1 VSALPPLAAP
11 LLLVGGHRAVLL
23 WRGAHSVGMADDF
36 VEDYGLEEV
45 GSVVDEDEEAD
56 DLANDDTF
64 GDAPT
69 TREGLDDFDFN
80 NEGMARLHEE
90 FLAAG
95 GGGGGGG
102 FFGDIQDGA
111 QDFTLEA
118 DAGMQ
123 ADGGMV
129 QGLDMDLGFL
139 DDPAPPQAAPS
150 SPLDTRNGLRVAGLP
165 PNLDEVQV
173 KQVLSHFG
181 PLASFSLQTGQGA
194 GGNVALLS
202 YQDPAV
208 AKEAATS
215 LNGVPLGNNT
225 TLDVQ
230 LIDLA
235 PALFA
240 AAAAAAAA
248 PPPPQPQQQ
257 QPPAGAMDVSTLE
270 ARYAQLQPPSQPPAP
285 QPQPPQP
292 QPQPQP
298 QQPQPQQPQQP
309 QPPQP
314 QPQPQ
319 PGQAA
324 ARPGE
329 PQAQPSP
336 QQLQQHLLGQLQQL
350 SAVPQ
355 QIAHLPREQQQH
367 IMQQALPPA

>member
-1 VSALPPLAAP
+1 
-11 LLLVGGHRAVLL
+11 
-23 WRGAHSVGMADDF
+23 MADDF

-123 ADGGMV
+123 DGGMV

-298 QQPQPQQPQQP
+298 QQPQPQPP

-314 QPQPQ
+314 L
-319 PGQAA
+319 PGQPP

-329 PQAQPSP
+329 AQAQPSP

-367 IMQQALPPA
+367 IMQQALPPASPDPSRDPEP

>member
-1 VSALPPLAAP
+1 
-11 LLLVGGHRAVLL
+11 
-23 WRGAHSVGMADDF
+23 MADDF

-45 GSVVDEDEEAD
+45 GEGEDYGDGGSVVDEDEEAD
-56 DLANDDTF
+56 DTFNDDTF

-69 TREGLDDFDFN
+69 TREGLGDFDFN

-95 GGGGGGG
+95 GGGDGGG
-102 FFGDIQDGA
+102 FFGDVQDGA

-118 DAGMQ
+118 DGGMQ
-123 ADGGMV
+123 DGQDGGMV
-129 QGLDMDLGFL
+129 QGLEMDLGFL

-208 AKEAATS
+208 AKDAATS

-235 PALFA
+235 PALFV

-248 PPPPQPQQQ
+248 PPPPPG
-257 QPPAGAMDVSTLE
+257 PVLRS
-270 ARYAQLQPPSQPPAP
+270 PSSAS
-285 QPQPPQP
+285 
-292 QPQPQP
+292 
-298 QQPQPQQPQQP
+298 
-309 QPPQP
+309 
-314 QPQPQ
+314 
-319 PGQAA
+319 
-324 ARPGE
+324 E
-329 PQAQPSP
+329 SC
-336 QQLQQHLLGQLQQL
+336 LLGDRVRVRRVG
-350 SAVPQ
+350 A
-355 QIAHLPREQQQH
+355 
-367 IMQQALPPA
+367 

>member
-1 VSALPPLAAP
+1 
-11 LLLVGGHRAVLL
+11 
-23 WRGAHSVGMADDF
+23 MADF
-36 VEDYGLEEV
+36 EVGEEDYGLEEV
-45 GSVVDEDEEAD
+45 GGSGGDDDDEED

-64 GDAPT
+64 GDVPT
-69 TREGLDDFDFN
+69 TREGLGGDFDFN

-95 GGGGGGG
+95 GDGGGGDGGG
-102 FFGDIQDGA
+102 FFGDAQDGG

-118 DAGMQ
+118 GLDAGMQ
-123 ADGGMV
+123 DAGMV

-150 SPLDTRNGLRVAGLP
+150 SPSDKRNGLRVAGLP

-181 PLASFSLQTGQGA
+181 PLASFSLQRGA
-194 GGNVALLS
+194 GANVALLS

-215 LNGVPLGNNT
+215 LNGVPLGGNA

-248 PPPPQPQQQ
+248 FSC
-257 QPPAGAMDVSTLE
+257 AAVFASASAFFSDHS
-270 ARYAQLQPPSQPPAP
+270 RAP
-285 QPQPPQP
+285 D
-292 QPQPQP
+292 
-298 QQPQPQQPQQP
+298 
-309 QPPQP
+309 
-314 QPQPQ
+314 
-319 PGQAA
+319 
-324 ARPGE
+324 RC
-329 PQAQPSP
+329 
-336 QQLQQHLLGQLQQL
+336 LVRL
-350 SAVPQ
+350 S
-355 QIAHLPREQQQH
+355 LPRCSCPRFPVTQSGNEFGWGLR
-367 IMQQALPPA
+367 APRRPARTSLSW

>member
-1 VSALPPLAAP
+1 
-11 LLLVGGHRAVLL
+11 
-23 WRGAHSVGMADDF
+23 MADDF